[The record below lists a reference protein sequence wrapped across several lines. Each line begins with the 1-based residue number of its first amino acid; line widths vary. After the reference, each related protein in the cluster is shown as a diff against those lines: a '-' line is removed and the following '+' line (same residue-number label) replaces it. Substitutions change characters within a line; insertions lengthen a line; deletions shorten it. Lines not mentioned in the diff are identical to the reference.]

1 MRVQLWGKLAPILL
15 IFSDFFFESSMNI
28 QPRIIS
34 IFLFLTKF
42 LKKYHL
48 SYIFMMSSSSLI
60 LTNHIHEIQS

>member
-1 MRVQLWGKLAPILL
+1 MRVQLWDKLAPILL

-34 IFLFLTKF
+34 IFLFLTF